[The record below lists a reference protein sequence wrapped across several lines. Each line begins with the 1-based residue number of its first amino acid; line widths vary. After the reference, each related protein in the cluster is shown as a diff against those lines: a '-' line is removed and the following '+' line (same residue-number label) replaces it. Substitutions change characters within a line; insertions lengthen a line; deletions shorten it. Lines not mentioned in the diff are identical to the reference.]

1 MELLAGDLIFA
12 KGTGWESYAI
22 EKFMHSPYSHVAGVV
37 NNKQVIEAM
46 NFKKTGYQS
55 IAYYAGYSDVYRCDS
70 LSDSQRQQIMK
81 YATDNVG
88 SRYDYLL
95 VLWEI
100 LRYALQKAIP
110 YFKTKRV
117 ICSTLWADA
126 YLAAGVDLCPDTK
139 YPTPG
144 DLANSKRLRKIGS
157 L

>member
-1 MELLAGDLIFA
+1 MELLPGDLIFA

-37 NNKQVIEAM
+37 NENQVIEAM

-55 IAYYAGYSDVYRCDS
+55 IAYYSGFSDVYRCD
-70 LSDSQRQQIMK
+70 LLTATQRQQIVK
-81 YATDNVG
+81 YAQVNVG

-95 VLWEI
+95 IVWEVV
-100 LRYALQKAIP
+100 RYLLHKAIP

-126 YLAAGVDLCPDTK
+126 YLAAGLNLCPDVK

-144 DLANSKRLRKIGS
+144 DLANSKLLRKIGS
-157 L
+157 I